1 MKNEADFKKLIKKSV
16 TAQGGLYISLACP
29 VLSGIP
35 DAYILMPGYSPILV
49 EAKYMKDLNDTFH
62 RSIHYTAMQ
71 KYYLKHCENI
81 LTDSCVGLMGVHH
94 KGQYKA
100 IITRSYVTQVTSD
113 DAQIATKFAINFP
126 TRELFDILGIMD
138 YYGMNKLNKSVNMP
152 ILDHVQ
158 YPSLDRTFGTIY
170 NAE

>member
-16 TAQGGLYISLACP
+16 TAQGGLYMSLACP

-81 LTDSCVGLMGVHH
+81 LTDSCIGLMGVHH

-138 YYGMNKLNKSVNMP
+138 YYGMNKLSKSGVVSTLNYVEN
-152 ILDHVQ
+152 HNWN
-158 YPSLDRTFGTIY
+158 STCGAG